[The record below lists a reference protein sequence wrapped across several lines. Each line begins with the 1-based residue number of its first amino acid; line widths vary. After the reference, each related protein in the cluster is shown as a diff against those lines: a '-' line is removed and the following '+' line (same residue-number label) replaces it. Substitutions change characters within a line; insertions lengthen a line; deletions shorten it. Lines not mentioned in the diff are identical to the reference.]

1 MAFKMKAG
9 KEGPM
14 KKNFG
19 IGKNLPDGRSPS
31 SAFQADQ
38 RFVGPLPGSTI
49 KEDALS
55 EKEKKQLKNINTYKE
70 NKRNIT
76 GQEKPKKKAN
86 ATQTKNKKPDWSK
99 APKLNTQARRDWY
112 TKNNLAQ
119 DATTKLKPAAKTTT
133 KPTVKTTTKPTV
145 KPKSSTLPTKNVL
158 KNTITNATDL
168 GKKIIKSSGITPGNV
183 LGKLSDAIK
192 PKAKDETK
200 VKLKKNKL
208 TGKTKVKTVEK
219 IGDKVIK
226 TKTTTDRKGN
236 VKTKTKERKRRGGKG
251 KQKIAK
257 ALTKFASKLLK

>member
-19 IGKNLPDGRSPS
+19 IGKNLPDGRSTS

-38 RFVGPLPGSTI
+38 RFVGPSPGGTI
-49 KEDALS
+49 KNTDGTPSEDALS

-70 NKRNIT
+70 NNRNIS

-133 KPTVKTTTKPTV
+133 KPAAK
-145 KPKSSTLPTKNVL
+145 LPTIKRKLTPTTSNL
-158 KNTITNATDL
+158 LGTISA
-168 GKKIIKSSGITPGNV
+168 S
-183 LGKLSDAIK
+183 IK
-192 PKAKDETK
+192 PKVKDETNI
-200 VKLKKNKL
+200 KLKKNKL
-208 TGKTKVKTVEK
+208 TGRTKTKVVQKFD
-219 IGDKVIK
+219 DKVIK
-226 TKTTTDRKGN
+226 TKTKTDKKGN
-236 VKTKTKERKRRGGKG
+236 TKTKTKERKRRGGKG

>member
-19 IGKNLPDGRSPS
+19 IGKNLPDGRSTS

-55 EKEKKQLKNINTYKE
+55 EKEKKQLKNINAYREK
-70 NKRNIT
+70 NQNIS
-76 GQEKPKKKAN
+76 GQEKTKKKPSAAQTEKKPS
-86 ATQTKNKKPDWSK
+86 ATQAKNKKPDWSK

-119 DATTKLKPAAKTTT
+119 DATTKLKPSTNTTT
-133 KPTVKTTTKPTV
+133 KPDAKTSSNVKSNLKPPTKLPKLSLTKPKLT
-145 KPKSSTLPTKNVL
+145 PTTSNL
-158 KNTITNATDL
+158 LGTISA
-168 GKKIIKSSGITPGNV
+168 S
-183 LGKLSDAIK
+183 IK
-192 PKAKDETK
+192 PKAKDETNI
-200 VKLKKNKL
+200 KLKKNKL
-208 TGKTKVKTVEK
+208 TGGTKAKVVQKFD
-219 IGDKVIK
+219 DKVIK
-226 TKTTTDRKGN
+226 TKTKTDKKGN
-236 VKTKTKERKRRGGKG
+236 TKTKTKTRKRTAGKG

>member
-19 IGKNLPDGRSPS
+19 IGKNLPDGRSTS

-55 EKEKKQLKNINTYKE
+55 EKEKKQLKNINAYREK
-70 NKRNIT
+70 NQNIS
-76 GQEKPKKKAN
+76 GQEKTKKKPSAAQTEKKPS
-86 ATQTKNKKPDWSK
+86 ATQAKNKKPDWSK

-112 TKNNLAQ
+112 TKSNLKPP
-119 DATTKLKPAAKTTT
+119 TKLPKLSLT
-133 KPTVKTTTKPTV
+133 KPKLTPTT
-145 KPKSSTLPTKNVL
+145 SNLL
-158 KNTITNATDL
+158 GTISA
-168 GKKIIKSSGITPGNV
+168 S
-183 LGKLSDAIK
+183 IK
-192 PKAKDETK
+192 PKAKDETNI
-200 VKLKKNKL
+200 KLKKNKL
-208 TGKTKVKTVEK
+208 TGGTKAKVVQKFD
-219 IGDKVIK
+219 DKVIK
-226 TKTTTDRKGN
+226 TKTKTDKKGN
-236 VKTKTKERKRRGGKG
+236 TKTKTKTRKRTAGKG

>member
-19 IGKNLPDGRSPS
+19 IGKNLPDGRSTS
-31 SAFQADQ
+31 SAFQKPTYDKAFENME
-38 RFVGPLPGSTI
+38 RVPGKTRGSYNR
-49 KEDALS
+49 
-55 EKEKKQLKNINTYKE
+55 KNS
-70 NKRNIT
+70 IT
-76 GQEKPKKKAN
+76 GELYADGPQGLSKFKEQAKAYNAKKN
-86 ATQTKNKKPDWSK
+86 
-99 APKLNTQARRDWY
+99 
-112 TKNNLAQ
+112 
-119 DATTKLKPAAKTTT
+119 KPAA
-133 KPTVKTTTKPTV
+133 KTTTKPTV

-236 VKTKTKERKRRGGKG
+236 TKTKTKTRKRTAGKG

>member
-19 IGKNLPDGRSPS
+19 IGKNLPDGRSTS
-31 SAFQADQ
+31 SAFQKPTYDKAFENME
-38 RFVGPLPGSTI
+38 RVPGKTRGSYNR
-49 KEDALS
+49 
-55 EKEKKQLKNINTYKE
+55 KNS
-70 NKRNIT
+70 IT
-76 GQEKPKKKAN
+76 GELYADGPQGLSKFKEQAKTYNAKKN
-86 ATQTKNKKPDWSK
+86 
-99 APKLNTQARRDWY
+99 
-112 TKNNLAQ
+112 
-119 DATTKLKPAAKTTT
+119 KPAAK
-133 KPTVKTTTKPTV
+133 PVAKTTTKPTV

-236 VKTKTKERKRRGGKG
+236 TKTKTKTRKRTAGKG

>member
-19 IGKNLPDGRSPS
+19 IGKNLPDGRSTS
-31 SAFQADQ
+31 SAFQKEMPTD
-38 RFVGPLPGSTI
+38 FKNLTKTNY
-49 KEDALS
+49 KED
-55 EKEKKQLKNINTYKE
+55 T
-70 NKRNIT
+70 
-76 GQEKPKKKAN
+76 KKKSG
-86 ATQTKNKKPDWSK
+86 PDWSK

-119 DATTKLKPAAKTTT
+119 DATTKLKPAEKATAT
-133 KPTVKTTTKPTV
+133 PTV
-145 KPKSSTLPTKNVL
+145 KPAAETTTNVKSNFKSNLKPPTKLPTIKPKLTATAGNL
-158 KNTITNATDL
+158 LGTISA
-168 GKKIIKSSGITPGNV
+168 S
-183 LGKLSDAIK
+183 IK

-226 TKTTTDRKGN
+226 TKTITDRKGN
-236 VKTKTKERKRRGGKG
+236 VKTKTKERKRRAGKG

-257 ALTKFASKLLK
+257 ALTKFASKLLR